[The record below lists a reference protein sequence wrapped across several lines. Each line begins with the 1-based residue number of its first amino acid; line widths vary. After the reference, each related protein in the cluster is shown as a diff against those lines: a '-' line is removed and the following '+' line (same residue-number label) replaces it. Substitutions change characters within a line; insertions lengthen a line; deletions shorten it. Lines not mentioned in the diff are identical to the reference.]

1 MVLRELG
8 PNLGGG
14 DENFA
19 MVHVRIRYFLVFF
32 FGTCS
37 GCGLD
42 NNIYVFWKINLWNVK
57 NDSDISG
64 RPDLKFL
71 PDAGHVRLSNF
82 GRTPDA
88 GHSLFY
94 FKTPISEITA
104 KNSTISLMLVSKLLP
119 PNAVHL

>member
-32 FGTCS
+32 FGTYMQWMWFRYQY
-37 GCGLD
+37 LR
-42 NNIYVFWKINLWNVK
+42 FWKINLWNVK
-57 NDSDISG
+57 DDSDISG

-71 PDAGHVRLSNF
+71 PDAGHRMLDIHCFILRLQY
-82 GRTPDA
+82 
-88 GHSLFY
+88 L
-94 FKTPISEITA
+94 K
-104 KNSTISLMLVSKLLP
+104 
-119 PNAVHL
+119 